1 MPSEEK
7 DNRLEELCRVAASL
21 GAEDARI
28 INAEEVVI
36 GNWVRMK
43 CQYGCDGYG
52 RNLACPP
59 FSPTPEEF
67 RDVLAEY
74 RHAIVVKMSPPDLK
88 DYSKFCHDLILKL
101 EREAFLRGHYKAMGF
116 AIDGCPYCDECNLE
130 YCNHPEKLR
139 PSMEG
144 CGIDVFA
151 TVKKAGFKIGVLK
164 DRDARPSF
172 YGLLLVE

>member
-67 RDVLAEY
+67 RDVLAC
-74 RHAIVVKMSPPDLK
+74 L
-88 DYSKFCHDLILKL
+88 YSARTSLNT
-101 EREAFLRGHYKAMGF
+101 RGVQGRPCRVQA
-116 AIDGCPYCDECNLE
+116 CNSCE
-130 YCNHPEKLR
+130 
-139 PSMEG
+139 
-144 CGIDVFA
+144 DVA
-151 TVKKAGFKIGVLK
+151 
-164 DRDARPSF
+164 ARPE
-172 YGLLLVE
+172 GLLEILP